1 MDTRILQSLIAINAN
16 NISATQAFYQSY
28 KDILKD
34 FRECGKSDDEAY
46 SRYTKLKD
54 KELRKLHLLE
64 RNQRELLAELKW
76 VQKVERFVADSEG
89 LCTVGTGC
97 IYYEE

>member
-1 MDTRILQSLIAINAN
+1 MDTKVLQSLAAVNAQQ
-16 NISATQAFYQSY
+16 ISTHQAFYQSF

-46 SRYTKLKD
+46 ARYTHLKD

-64 RNQRELLAELKW
+64 KNQRALLSELKW
-76 VQKVERFVADSEG
+76 MQKMENYLVASEELDQEVWG
-89 LCTVGTGC
+89 
-97 IYYEE
+97 